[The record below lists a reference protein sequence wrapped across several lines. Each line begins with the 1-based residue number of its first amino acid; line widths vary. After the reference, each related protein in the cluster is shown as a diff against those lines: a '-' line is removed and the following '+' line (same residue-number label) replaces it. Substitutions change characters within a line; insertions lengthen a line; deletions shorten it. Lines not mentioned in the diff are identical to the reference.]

1 MFITQQNG
9 KGCSQWDCMEQER
22 ASNKQHRFT
31 TLQEGMGLLA
41 WNKNKLIPN
50 NTLKLLSQNIVFN
63 LNNIKEQAYFKQH
76 MFTTL
81 WDGKGWGHWHTVGT
95 RFLQSTQ
102 VYDTAG

>member
-50 NTLKLLSQNIVFN
+50 NTRLRHCGM
-63 LNNIKEQAYFKQH
+63 ER
-76 MFTTL
+76 
-81 WDGKGWGHWHTVGT
+81 DGVIGI
-95 RFLQSTQ
+95 Q
-102 VYDTAG
+102 